1 MEHFEDTSNYLNV
14 AKMVTYDG
22 TKREVDFTRVLVE
35 ASSQKEAE
43 EIVENDIFEGR
54 RQAPYNCTNS
64 WFETNEMNEFSYLVD
79 GVTSCCGYDFGIDM
93 DKAKFCPVCGERL
106 IKKE

>member
-1 MEHFEDTSNYLNV
+1 
-14 AKMVTYDG
+14 MVKYIVDYYETYS
-22 TKREVDFTRVLVE
+22 KSYEVE
-35 ASSQKEAE
+35 ANSKEEAE

-79 GVTSCCGYDFGIDM
+79 GVTSCCGYDFGTDM
-93 DKAKFCPVCGERL
+93 DKVKFCPICGTEL
-106 IKKE
+106 KIK

>member
-1 MEHFEDTSNYLNV
+1 M
-14 AKMVTYDG
+14 AKYIVDYYETYS
-22 TKREVDFTRVLVE
+22 KSYEVE
-35 ASSQKEAE
+35 SSSQKEAE

-79 GVTSCCGYDFGIDM
+79 GVTSCCGYDFGTDM
-93 DKAKFCPVCGERL
+93 DKVKFCPICGTEL
-106 IKKE
+106 KIK